1 MRDAQIITMEDYNG
15 SIPDLMKIDG
25 AYWRGLEYREELLL
39 EYVTQLCDEVF
50 LDYAPEE
57 SFINEDG
64 EVETPAY
71 ISFGP
76 NLFATRLLSGKLYA
90 SDTLDKM
97 KERYLSNK
105 ELLDM
110 LKVYHIDPVKFW
122 YLLLF
127 INDYAEDGTI
137 NAKTLQ
143 PSILD
148 DISKLLEHIK
158 SMNIE
163 LKYSSFNLAESEKKG
178 SISISIGGRKKQ
190 LIENCG
196 TIAFIGFAINS
207 YLKNIAPLSK
217 MGYDINSKRYSEI
230 DKDVNLDWETYFTEN
245 LFRFIDKREKD
256 AELAKYKYC
265 SKYAL
270 ASLSLYV
277 VTNIKSYQA
286 WTNEALKNRYRKA
299 AVNLR
304 KELGGYC
311 HNIYSL

>member
-15 SIPDLMKIDG
+15 NIPDLPKIDG
-25 AYWRGLEYREELLL
+25 AFWRGLEYREEPLL

-50 LDYAPEE
+50 MDYAPEE
-57 SFINEDG
+57 TFINEVG

-71 ISFGP
+71 LSFGP
-76 NLFATRLLSGKLYA
+76 NLFATRLLSGNMIAIDKLNE
-90 SDTLDKM
+90 M

-163 LKYSSFNLAESEKKG
+163 LKYSSFNFAESEKKG

-196 TIAFIGFAINS
+196 TIAFIEHAINS
-207 YLKNIAPLSK
+207 YIKNISPLSK
-217 MGYDINSKRYSEI
+217 MEYDIMSMRYGEL
-230 DKDVNLDWETYFTEN
+230 DKDVSLYWETYFTEN

-256 AELAKYKYC
+256 AELVKNKYS

-270 ASLSLYV
+270 ASLSMYV

-299 AVNLR
+299 LVNLR
-304 KELGGYC
+304 KELDGYC